1 MIHMRLTGR
10 WETAEELWM
19 ISHLF
24 NCYWLYYIILAGPLP
39 QGISSAVN
47 ACANAL
53 QWQHALRLLKKPPVP
68 WHLQH
73 LTGYPA
79 SQVVEAE
86 INRFFALATSTCKCF
101 LSYVPCAPIFWCDMP
116 KGAGKPCICWWTP
129 QFWQQNV
136 QYHQHHQ
143 HHPND
148 SDQFWSYAFMFH
160 HFPIFPP
167 YLLFSPWKA
176 QDFYSYSASIN
187 ACARCQRWSH
197 ALALASFL
205 SEQRQPP
212 NGIMWGAIVGVMP
225 RGQAPSGHLRG
236 TRRSVTPWPVQV
248 VMGEE
253 NHGKWW
259 KDMVLGKLWLNHG
272 DWMRF
277 ICLEGTRN
285 TAVGRIWVMS
295 CRRIAS
301 LNPQS
306 WCNLRPNM
314 IDFQAELVVALEWYR
329 TSRQW
334 YTVIYSDNMW

>member
-1 MIHMRLTGR
+1 MRNCG
-10 WETAEELWM
+10 ETVDDFSFVQL
-19 ISHLF
+19 L
-24 NCYWLYYIILAGPLP
+24 LVILAGPLP

-68 WHLQH
+68 WHFQH

-86 INRFFALATSTCKCF
+86 VDRFFCF
-101 LSYVPCAPIFWCDMP
+101 SNVHLQMFSLLCAPIFWCDMP

-143 HHPND
+143 YHPND
-148 SDQFWSYAFMFH
+148 SDHMHSCSIIFLYSPHIFWC
-160 HFPIFPP
+160 FP
-167 YLLFSPWKA
+167 LGLS

-225 RGQAPSGHLRG
+225 RGQAPSGLRG
-236 TRRSVTPWPVQV
+236 TQRSVTGPSKWWWGRK
-248 VMGEE
+248 MTW
-253 NHGKWW
+253 KWW
-259 KDMVLGKLWLNHG
+259 KDIWFLGNFETMEIEWDLFVWREHWTLPWEEFGWWRAGESRLWSLRVGVTFGCVDLRGPVGPTWSTFKL
-272 DWMRF
+272 
-277 ICLEGTRN
+277 
-285 TAVGRIWVMS
+285 S
-295 CRRIAS
+295 S
-301 LNPQS
+301 S
-306 WCNLRPNM
+306 
-314 IDFQAELVVALEWYR
+314 
-329 TSRQW
+329 
-334 YTVIYSDNMW
+334 